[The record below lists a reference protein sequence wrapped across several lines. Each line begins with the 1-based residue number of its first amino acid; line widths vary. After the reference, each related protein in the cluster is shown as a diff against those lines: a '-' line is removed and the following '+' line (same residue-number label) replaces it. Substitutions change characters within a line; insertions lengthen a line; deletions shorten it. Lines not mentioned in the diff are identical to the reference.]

1 MGQKIFNKRSSV
13 ITDDGSPKL
22 PSSSQLDYGEI
33 AINYADGAE
42 TISLKNSANEIVEF
56 KSKEFIVSS
65 ISNVKNELI
74 ANYEN
79 ADTVLKNDLQGQ
91 IDSLNYNLTKN
102 TTNDTAAVTLTA
114 NDIVVFTAEQTFS
127 TKTFNIAAPNDT
139 EKDYTWT
146 LRFKTG
152 NAAPTITFNPPSNYT
167 IRWANGNVP
176 TFAADTVYE
185 ITFKCMPT
193 LNIMLGVWG
202 GF

>member
-56 KSKEFIVSS
+56 KSKGFIVSS
-65 ISNVKNELI
+65 ISNTKNELI

-114 NDIVVFTAEQTFS
+114 NDIVVFTVEQTFS
-127 TKTFNIAAPNDT
+127 TKRVRS
-139 EKDYTWT
+139 KDYEDKEDSGDIA
-146 LRFKTG
+146 FACG
-152 NAAPTITFNPPSNYT
+152 SNVNNNNTF
-167 IRWANGNVP
+167 
-176 TFAADTVYE
+176 
-185 ITFKCMPT
+185 
-193 LNIMLGVWG
+193 
-202 GF
+202 GFCRM